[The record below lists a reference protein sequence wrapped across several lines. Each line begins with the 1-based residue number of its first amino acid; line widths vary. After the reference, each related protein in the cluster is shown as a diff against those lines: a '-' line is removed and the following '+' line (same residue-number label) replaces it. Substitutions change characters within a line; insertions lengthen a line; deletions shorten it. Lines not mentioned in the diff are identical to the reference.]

1 MSKNNGC
8 NNCQIPQILNPSLP
22 NLNHYS
28 DKNNSLVTSVK
39 KLSQTPE
46 SLNGKSRIELADTK
60 ISIQPSTSKSVYSEH
75 SIIHRKNISKVSTLS
90 RSRSEP
96 SNLSCFGREP
106 VKKGIL
112 TKRQPNFQA
121 NQAPRS
127 PQYIQKAKDDKIAAY
142 QSLPDIVK
150 DFLKE
155 RLSYK
160 ILVTVKKELNGKETK
175 KFMVVYEEFKQNIN
189 QKEKEKYQQNKLN
202 GFTPENRF
210 QFTKTVWNE
219 LDTLKLI
226 RTEQDLAKIV
236 TNRK

>member
-8 NNCQIPQILNPSLP
+8 NNCQITQILNLSLP

-28 DKNNSLVTSVK
+28 DKNNSLATSVK

-46 SLNGKSRIELADTK
+46 SLNSKRGGKLADIKTPIHPTK
-60 ISIQPSTSKSVYSEH
+60 LKRVNSEH
-75 SIIHRKNISKVSTLS
+75 SIIHQKNISEVSTLS
-90 RSRSEP
+90 RPSSEP
-96 SNLSCFGREP
+96 SNLSYFGRVP
-106 VKKGIL
+106 VEKRIS
-112 TKRQPNFQA
+112 TKTQPNFQA

-160 ILVTVKKELNGKETK
+160 ILVTFKKELNGKETK

-189 QKEKEKYQQNKLN
+189 QKEKDKYHQSKLN

-210 QFTKTVWNE
+210 QFTKTVWKE

-226 RTEQDLAKIV
+226 RTEQDLAKVV
-236 TNRK
+236 TSRK